1 MSYGVRAVGIVAALA
16 VTLGGAAVAR
26 AEDAPPAAAD
36 DAAEKAREA
45 WREGL
50 ALMAAE
56 NWAGALAKFKT
67 TARFR
72 MTAQVAFNIAECEA
86 HIGQLVSALGN
97 YRLALGKAQDGS
109 AESVTK
115 AAPDRIAAI
124 EPRIAKLTIK
134 RSEEKPN
141 PRASIELDG
150 VVLGASQIATPLAA
164 DPGERTLRVMVGGNA
179 VATQRVRLG
188 EGEAKEVSVAI
199 PPPEEIKAPPT
210 APAVSAGPNVPGIV
224 LVSVG
229 GAALV
234 GGAVFLGLRQSA
246 ISELDDLCGGDTSCP
261 PSAQDTY
268 DRGRLMTGLSE
279 VFIPVGAV
287 AAVAGIVLVV
297 VNPGGGPAPATE
309 TAAFTLAPTA
319 PDGAGPGLSLSLRY

>member
-1 MSYGVRAVGIVAALA
+1 MD
-16 VTLGGAAVAR
+16 AR
-26 AEDAPPAAAD
+26 AEDAPPAVAD

-56 NWAGALAKFKT
+56 NWSGALAKFKT
-67 TARFR
+67 TARFK

-86 HIGQLVSALGN
+86 HTGQLVSALGN
-97 YRLALGKAQDGS
+97 YRLALGKSQDGS
-109 AESVTK
+109 AESVAK

-150 VVLGASQIATPLAA
+150 VELGASQIAKPFAA
-164 DPGERTLRVMVGGNA
+164 DPGERMLRVMVGGNA
-179 VATQRVRLG
+179 VATQRVQLG
-188 EGEAKEVSVAI
+188 EGETKEIRVTI
-199 PPPEEIKAPPT
+199 PPPEEIQAPPSEPKT
-210 APAVSAGPNVPGIV
+210 SSGPNIPGVV
-224 LVSVG
+224 LVSIG

-279 VFIPVGAV
+279 VFIPVGTV
-287 AAVAGIVLVV
+287 AAVAGIVLLV
-297 VNPGGGPAPATE
+297 VNPGGGSTSNGE
-309 TAAFTLAPTA
+309 AAVAISPVA
-319 PDGAGPGLSLSLRY
+319 PDGAGPGVGLTLRY